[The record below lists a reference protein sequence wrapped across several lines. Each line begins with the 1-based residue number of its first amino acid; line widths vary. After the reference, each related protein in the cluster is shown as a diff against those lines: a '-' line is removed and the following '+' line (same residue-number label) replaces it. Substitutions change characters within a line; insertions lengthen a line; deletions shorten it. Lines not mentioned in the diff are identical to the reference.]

1 MDAHAGRISHYR
13 VLEEIG
19 RDRLGYVLRAQDEQL
34 DRPVVLRIVRAA
46 SVYPAARIEAIR
58 ATFQSEAKRAAR
70 VSHPNL
76 ATIYAFQP
84 IDDVDLIA
92 MEQIEGTSL
101 RALLSLGERW
111 RVPDAARLAARVADA
126 VAAAHAAGMTHGRLT
141 LANVFVRPD
150 GRVKVLDLGIPGA
163 PPEEPDGDVP
173 AVPSPPASRA
183 DDIYALALITLELA
197 ATATLPPGALW
208 RQIDTDPGAVAA
220 LLTDEAQARRR
231 YGVLA
236 PVVRRAVVPQDGVAY
251 SDAGEYRD
259 ALLAALVEP
268 AQGADEQAADE
279 HAGDEPEEADL
290 GPGTPLV
297 VPHGPP
303 ISDADDA
310 LEDVGP
316 GPGTEPESD
325 RAPRLVLTADLAKG
339 GRPPPPDADRYV
351 VMAPGGLGARL
362 REARGPIGGSSRLV
376 VPGPRVSRRAMVR
389 ITVALLVLA
398 AVGLTAWGIQST
410 DGGVDALIAQ
420 AEPIA
425 ERVRDRVRDAVNS
438 AEPAATPDPD
448 PAEVR
453 PPAVDSPDLGVGADA
468 SSIAAMRLDDSAG
481 LSSPITPTSREPS
494 AGVATPRRVPSA
506 SAATPSPGA
515 GPQRTAMVRAGPPG
529 TSIRVDGR
537 PGVWQNDV
545 VLSVTDGDS
554 LIVRF
559 ERPGYVAQTH
569 VFKGSRLSV
578 ALRPDSVTVRFA
590 ANVPADVYIEHA
602 DGARSRIGTTD
613 FARRLP
619 AGAHSFVF
627 VVPNHPEWS
636 TAQRMTRAGATYRV
650 QKLDYVT
657 EGSLVATTTPTWA
670 WISLD
675 GGSPRET
682 PVRFEGLAVGTHTI
696 TVTRDG
702 FAPIADSVVIRPGYV
717 VTKRYTLA
725 RRR

>member
-13 VLEEIG
+13 VLDELG

-92 MEQIEGTSL
+92 TEQVEGTSL
-101 RALLSLGERW
+101 RALLALGERW
-111 RVPDAARLAARVADA
+111 RVPDAARLGARVADA

-150 GRVKVLDLGIPGA
+150 GRVKVLDLGIPGV

-173 AVPSPPASRA
+173 VVPPQPANRA

-208 RQIDTDPGAVAA
+208 RQIDAEPAAVAA
-220 LLTDEAQARRR
+220 LLTDETQARRR

-236 PVVRRAVVPQDGVAY
+236 PVVRRAVASQDGMAY
-251 SDAGEYRD
+251 ADAGEYRD

-268 AQGADEQAADE
+268 AQGVDDQAADE
-279 HAGDEPEEADL
+279 PEADL

-297 VPHGPP
+297 VPRGPP

-316 GPGTEPESD
+316 GQGAEPESD

-351 VMAPGGLGARL
+351 VMTPGGLGARL
-362 REARGPIGGSSRLV
+362 REARGPIGGGRRLV
-376 VPGPRVSRRAMVR
+376 IPDPRVSRRALLR
-389 ITVALLVLA
+389 TVVLLLVLA
-398 AVGLTAWGIQST
+398 AAGLTAWGVRST
-410 DGGVDALIAQ
+410 DGGVDALLAQ

-425 ERVRDRVRDAVNS
+425 ARVRDRVRDVVNTR
-438 AEPAATPDPD
+438 EPAATPDPD
-448 PAEVR
+448 PLEVR
-453 PPAVDSPDLGVGADA
+453 PPTVDSPGRGVGADTNRTGA
-468 SSIAAMRLDDSAG
+468 TRPDDAAAVSSA
-481 LSSPITPTSREPS
+481 ITPTSREPS
-494 AGVATPRRVPSA
+494 AAAEMPLREPSVD
-506 SAATPSPGA
+506 AATPSSVA
-515 GPQRTAMVRAGPPG
+515 GLQRTAMVRAGPPG

-537 PGVWQNDV
+537 SGVWQDDV
-545 VLSVTDGDS
+545 VLSVADGDS

-559 ERPGYVAQTH
+559 EKPGHVAQTH
-569 VFKGSRLSV
+569 MFKGSRLSV

-590 ANVPADVYIEHA
+590 ANLPADVYIEYA

-613 FARRLP
+613 FWGRLP
-619 AGAHSFVF
+619 AGTHRFAFVA
-627 VVPNHPEWS
+627 PNQPEWS
-636 TAQRMTRAGATYRV
+636 AAHRMTRAGATYRV
-650 QKLDYVT
+650 EKLDYVT

-675 GGSPRET
+675 GGPPRET
-682 PVRFEGLAVGTHTI
+682 PVSLEGLSVGTHKI
-696 TVTRDG
+696 VVTRDG
-702 FAPIADSVVIRPGYV
+702 FEPIADSVVIRPGYI

-725 RRR
+725 RGR